1 MSTKIREG
9 QDMDVWEPW
18 AQKRM
23 RDGWSMTPMALAY
36 VSRLCQNRFAI

>member
-18 AQKRM
+18 VEEKNE
-23 RDGWSMTPMALAY
+23 GWVESKSFCNLAE
-36 VSRLCQNRFAI
+36 